1 MAFIGVASA
10 AVERREASPLRIS
23 LISEGDTEGAPHP
36 LVRSLST
43 RLSALRLPSFV
54 GEAQG
59 MALVR
64 QNSDAGASRERVDVS
79 LVLQQDIND
88 PTGTTFWLVG
98 HARER
103 DFLWREW
110 RVRGWSAGIGTASRS
125 DWP

>member
-1 MAFIGVASA
+1 LEV
-10 AVERREASPLRIS
+10 
-23 LISEGDTEGAPHP
+23 
-36 LVRSLST
+36 
-43 RLSALRLPSFV
+43 RLSALRLPSFYE
-54 GEAQG
+54 GGTGNE
-59 MALVR
+59 LLR